1 MDSFTNTAAALTLTK
16 ALSSDPV
23 LVVIDVQQGF
33 RDARWGSNG
42 NPQAL
47 QNISSLVEKWRSKKL
62 PIVFVKHN
70 SKHPDSPLFSGSPGN
85 NLEPILDG
93 PKDAVIQKSVNSAFY
108 GTPDLHLWLA
118 KRNFRNIVIC
128 GITTNRCCET
138 TARMAGNL
146 GYTTSFVIDATD
158 AFDLKHV
165 DGSITPATE
174 VMRMTAANLDGEFA
188 TVLTTAEALERF

>member
-1 MDSFTNTAAALTLTK
+1 MSAN
-16 ALSSDPV
+16 PV

-42 NPQAL
+42 NPEAL
-47 QNISSLVEKWRSKKL
+47 QNISSLVEHWRTRKL

-70 SKHPDSPLFSGSPGN
+70 SKHPESPLSPSHSGN

-93 PKDAVIQKSVNSAFY
+93 SRDVVIQKSVNSAFY

-118 KRNFRNIVIC
+118 KRNFRNVVIC
-128 GITTNRCCET
+128 GITTNHCCET

-146 GYTTSFVIDATD
+146 GYNTSFVIDATD
-158 AFDLKHV
+158 AFDLFHK
-165 DGSITPATE
+165 DGSVTTAAE

-188 TVLTTAEALERF
+188 NVMTTAEALERF